1 MIVEIS
7 HVYKQFGAHVV
18 LNDLSLKVEEHSF
31 TILYGASGCGKSTL
45 LNLIGLLDTPD
56 KGDIVLF
63 GEKNVKPFSKKAE
76 SLLRNKIGYLFQNY
90 ALEDEET
97 VEANMDVAFINQ
109 KLKKE
114 EKKAKIQEAL
124 HEVGLDGYEKKKIYE
139 CSGGEQQR
147 ISLAR
152 LLIKPCELILADE
165 PTGNLDKA
173 NKKIIF
179 ELLKNLQK
187 KGKTLIVVTHDE
199 DLIELGDAKIKL

>member
-56 KGDIVLF
+56 QGDIVLF